1 MGAEIRGRYVFGLA
15 LALGSAALGVTAVA
29 VITTLASLHHAAPGS
44 NPITIAGGRFTYPMV
59 NGAGALQLT
68 VGILGASV
76 IIVAV
81 RAAWRQARAYRR
93 FIGVLA
99 PVQSLA
105 RDRRVG
111 VIPGSGPQA
120 FCAGY
125 LRPAIYVSRRTVEL
139 LSDAELDAVLAH
151 EHHHRRVRDP
161 LRIACGRILS
171 HAVFF
176 LPVLKALCDR
186 YADVAEL
193 SADQAAVRAS
203 GGQEAPLASALLI
216 FDESAPPGVSGIS
229 PERVDSLLGEPTCW
243 RLPVVRLAGSLGALV
258 VLSVAI
264 WLISQSAAARATFNL
279 PFLSS
284 RPCVVMT
291 SVLPL
296 AGTIRM
302 VARWVRQRT

>member
-1 MGAEIRGRYVFGLA
+1 MTV
-15 LALGSAALGVTAVA
+15 
-29 VITTLASLHHAAPGS
+29 
-44 NPITIAGGRFTYPMV
+44 
-59 NGAGALQLT
+59 LQ
-68 VGILGASV
+68 
-76 IIVAV
+76 
-81 RAAWRQARAYRR
+81 
-93 FIGVLA
+93 
-99 PVQSLA
+99 PVECLA

-125 LRPAIYVSRRTVEL
+125 LRPGVYVSRRTVEL

-161 LRIACGRILS
+161 LRIACGRILCE
-171 HAVFF
+171 AVFF
-176 LPVLKALCDR
+176 LPVLKPLCER

-193 SADQAAVRAS
+193 SADRAAVRAS
-203 GGQEAPLASALLI
+203 GGQEAPLASALLV

-229 PERVDSLLGEPTCW
+229 PERVDSLLGQPTCW
-243 RLPVVRLAGSLGALV
+243 RLPAVRVAGSLGALV
-258 VLSVAI
+258 AVSLVIA
-264 WLISQSAAARATFNL
+264 LISQSAAARATFNL

-296 AGTIRM
+296 AGAIRM
-302 VARWVRQRT
+302 LARRVRQRI